1 MTNRQKEFYRLYRR
15 GYSMGMI
22 ARKYKINRSTVC
34 RTIAFAEKNIRDAER
49 LIAETKRYD
58 SEGGNADFGD

>member
-22 ARKYKINRSTVC
+22 ARKYKVSKSTVS
-34 RTIAFAEKNIRDAER
+34 RTVSRAEKNIRDAER
-49 LIAETKRYD
+49 LIAEMKRYV
-58 SEGGNADFGD
+58 SEDVNADFGD

>member
-22 ARKYKINRSTVC
+22 AIKYKVSKSTVS
-34 RTIAFAEKNIRDAER
+34 RTVSRAEKNIIDAEM
-49 LIAETKRYD
+49 LIAEMKRYD